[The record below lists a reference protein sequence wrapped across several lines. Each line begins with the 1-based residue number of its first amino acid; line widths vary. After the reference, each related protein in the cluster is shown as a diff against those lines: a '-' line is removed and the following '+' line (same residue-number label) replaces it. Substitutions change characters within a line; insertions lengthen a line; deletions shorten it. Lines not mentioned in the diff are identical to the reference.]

1 MPILWGTSATDATI
15 SMSCANSS
23 PPPKPITQRR
33 DQYRQRSD
41 VNWRRQH
48 LDRRTP
54 PRDRLCI
61 AGDHRPTHDYRR
73 RWFDRRRGH
82 RCWLPLLQIQT
93 RGPINPPSIK
103 PADPPPENSD
113 RPRSTEGLLD
123 STKRRKAA
131 TRAKDPKSVA
141 RDEKEGLPIS
151 INAVANYAHVARKT
165 IYNHPDL
172 KARSVPLP
180 PHHHDQP
187 PCRRYGH
194 GHSSVTA
201 ALRDQLRSQK
211 HSYEADITA
220 PKAQIKQLQQELAT
234 AHGELHRLRT
244 VSATPQRGTQ

>member
-1 MPILWGTSATDATI
+1 MT
-15 SMSCANSS
+15 
-23 PPPKPITQRR
+23 
-33 DQYRQRSD
+33 
-41 VNWRRQH
+41 
-48 LDRRTP
+48 
-54 PRDRLCI
+54 
-61 AGDHRPTHDYRR
+61 
-73 RWFDRRRGH
+73 
-82 RCWLPLLQIQT
+82 
-93 RGPINPPSIK
+93 
-103 PADPPPENSD
+103 

-131 TRAKDPKSVA
+131 TRAKIRKA
-141 RDEKEGLPIS
+141 LREMKKKGLPIN

-172 KARSVPLP
+172 EGEIRAATTTPPRSAAPAA
-180 PHHHDQP
+180 DTAT
-187 PCRRYGH
+187 

-220 PKAQIKQLQQELAT
+220 LKAQIKQLQQELAT